1 MAATAPK
8 VQNLSDI
15 MAELNPSIQGQTDV
29 INKQK
34 AANAATFDA
43 QRSALEG
50 AKTKGFNQINE
61 QATGRGM
68 AFSGIPLNEQANYL
82 ADKYLPGIQ
91 AANAQQNADSL
102 AYDKQIADLGANV
115 FNKAFDTR
123 NTQTMSLNDWNK
135 MLSGQDF
142 SRSERIAG
150 QNFSSSQADKQR
162 QFQAEQ
168 DALQR
173 NFTASQ
179 NAAARAVSSDSLAR
193 EKFAYEKAQDKAANA
208 PLTPDEAAQ
217 LILINASKSG
227 KDITSNVFQ
236 SARDAYRAA
245 GGDTHKF
252 ASDYW
257 KYVPKDLTGNQWKN
271 YYYG

>member
-1 MAATAPK
+1 MAATAPT

-91 AANAQQNADSL
+91 AANAQQNANSL
-102 AYDKQIADLGANV
+102 AYDREIADLGANV

-150 QNFSSSQADKQR
+150 QDFSSSQADKQR

-179 NAAARAVSSDSLAR
+179 NAANRAASATRDVADNTPPPLSVGLTQLFSGYQPAYNGGQKYYTENNIIPQVMSTYNMSKADASRAVYSFRKQTFGEGYGS
-193 EKFAYEKAQDKAANA
+193 
-208 PLTPDEAAQ
+208 
-217 LILINASKSG
+217 
-227 KDITSNVFQ
+227 FQ
-236 SARDAYRAA
+236 
-245 GGDTHKF
+245 
-252 ASDYW
+252 
-257 KYVPKDLTGNQWKN
+257 
-271 YYYG
+271 